1 MLRNRASISGG
12 SARPRRQ
19 IPEFPQYLP
28 LSSIGLYRFQGLG
41 PNEDAALLSSPMAY
55 CNVRPRTAK
64 RRSWLQNAGFPRS

>member
-41 PNEDAALLSSPMAY
+41 PNLLSSPTAY

-64 RRSWLQNAGFPRS
+64 RRSWLRNAGFLRS